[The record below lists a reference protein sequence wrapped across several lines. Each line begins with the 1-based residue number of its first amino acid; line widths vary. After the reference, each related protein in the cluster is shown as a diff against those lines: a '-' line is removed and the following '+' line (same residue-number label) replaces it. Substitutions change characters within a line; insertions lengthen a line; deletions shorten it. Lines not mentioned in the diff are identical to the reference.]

1 MLYRHNPESTL
12 FRIDV
17 VRTKSQGV
25 MAGTMPAHVG
35 MVLAHNVGTVVRVNE
50 KSIVI
55 RQGTIEWRESH
66 PVSVTREEA
75 RRHGYP
81 QRVPSAK

>member
-1 MLYRHNPESTL
+1 MLYRHEPESPL

-25 MAGTMPAHVG
+25 MAGTMPAHGG
-35 MVLAHNVGTVVRVNE
+35 MVRAHNVGTV
-50 KSIVI
+50 
-55 RQGTIEWRESH
+55 EWRETGA
-66 PVSVTREEA
+66 VSVTHEEA
-75 RRHGYP
+75 RKHGYP

>member
-1 MLYRHNPESTL
+1 MLYRHEPESPL

-35 MVLAHNVGTVVRVNE
+35 MVLAHNVGTVARVNE

-55 RQGTIEWRESH
+55 RQGTIEWRETGA
-66 PVSVTREEA
+66 VSVTIEEA
-75 RRHGYP
+75 RKHGYP
-81 QRVPSAK
+81 QRVPSTK